1 MNKKFVTLL
10 SVAVLSSVANGILAD
25 EINLGGNSS
34 TPNDNSGLVVSEK
47 PAEAPKESTAPTVNE
62 NLDLG
67 GSVDKKEDKDST
79 GVVVEQIMPTEQPKE
94 DKPSEELGKDTN
106 KNQEHDHTGVV
117 VEPTSPSTNKSKEEK
132 PVENVGDYKQ
142 GDQKSSDS
150 TSDKSKE
157 GEENT
162 KPNKEDTP
170 EVKEQKQKA
179 EDNVGVKEKEEP
191 KPLNVTKEEI
201 KEKPIETNTGYK
213 IVGTNKGKVVVE
225 ESEGNYVEKEPYEVG
240 AVKQKDGTIALK
252 DKEGELKVLPNTGTA
267 STIFAT
273 IWGFV
278 GLIATF
284 LGKRKVK

>member
-1 MNKKFVTLL
+1 M
-10 SVAVLSSVANGILAD
+10 
-25 EINLGGNSS
+25 
-34 TPNDNSGLVVSEK
+34 
-47 PAEAPKESTAPTVNE
+47 
-62 NLDLG
+62 
-67 GSVDKKEDKDST
+67 
-79 GVVVEQIMPTEQPKE
+79 
-94 DKPSEELGKDTN
+94 
-106 KNQEHDHTGVV
+106 
-117 VEPTSPSTNKSKEEK
+117 
-132 PVENVGDYKQ
+132 
-142 GDQKSSDS
+142 
-150 TSDKSKE
+150 
-157 GEENT
+157 
-162 KPNKEDTP
+162 
-170 EVKEQKQKA
+170 KEQKQKA

-225 ESEGNYVEKEPYEVG
+225 ESEGSYVEKEPYEVG